1 MATVIVIQDW
11 RDCIALLHTFLYL
24 VICTNA
30 AAHKC
35 NGKGNTMDH
44 PLRTGKDLPI
54 WRPNDSWRRGLQTIE
69 E

>member
-35 NGKGNTMDH
+35 DGKGNTM
-44 PLRTGKDLPI
+44 
-54 WRPNDSWRRGLQTIE
+54 E
-69 E
+69 A